1 MEGYLLTSLDNDSQP
16 IQYWSDAGFK
26 DDITQG
32 KIYSDPREAVSTFAG
47 LQARFN
53 TIEMKVYKCKTVI
66 EIIPG
71 NPFAEVPETEA
82 APTAAV
88 TTS

>member
-1 MEGYLLTSLDNDSQP
+1 MEGYIVTSLDNDSQP

-32 KIYSDPREAVSTFAG
+32 KIHFDIREAVSTFAG

-53 TIEMKVYKCKTVI
+53 TIEMKVFKCKSVI

-71 NPFAEVPETEA
+71 NPFAEVSETEA
-82 APTAAV
+82 TPVVAV
-88 TTS
+88 TAS